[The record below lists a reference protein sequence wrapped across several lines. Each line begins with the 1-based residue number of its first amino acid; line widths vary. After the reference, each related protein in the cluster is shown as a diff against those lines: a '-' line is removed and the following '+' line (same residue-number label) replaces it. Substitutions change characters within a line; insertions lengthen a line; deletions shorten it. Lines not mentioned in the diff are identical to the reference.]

1 MSLLSLILSILP
13 GAPAADAGPLPNS
26 LYEMKA
32 KSIDGVDVDLA
43 QYKGKVALV
52 VNTASKCGYTPQYK
66 PLQELYD
73 KYSKE
78 GFVVLGFPSNDFMW
92 QEPGNNQEI
101 KKFCLL
107 HYGVTFPL
115 FEKDHVKGRKKQPV
129 YNFLTSSPVGKK
141 DGDPGW
147 NFTKFI
153 VDKNGQVAARF
164 ATKID
169 PMDPQVTAKI
179 EELLKQ

>member
-1 MSLLSLILSILP
+1 MSFLTLILSVLP
-13 GAPAADAGPLPNS
+13 GVRAAEAPPQPAS
-26 LYEMKA
+26 LYAMKA
-32 KSIDGVDVDLA
+32 KSIDGADVDLA
-43 QYKGKVALV
+43 QYAGKVALV

-73 KYSKE
+73 RYSKQ
-78 GFVVLGFPSNDFMW
+78 GFVILGFPSNDFLW
-92 QEPGNNQEI
+92 QEPGSNNEI

-115 FEKDHVKGRKKQPV
+115 FAKDHVKGRHKQPV
-129 YNFLTSSPVGKK
+129 YSFLTSSPVGKK

-153 VDKNGQVAARF
+153 IDKNGQVAARF
-164 ATKID
+164 PTKVD
-169 PMDPQVTAKI
+169 PLDSRVTGKI